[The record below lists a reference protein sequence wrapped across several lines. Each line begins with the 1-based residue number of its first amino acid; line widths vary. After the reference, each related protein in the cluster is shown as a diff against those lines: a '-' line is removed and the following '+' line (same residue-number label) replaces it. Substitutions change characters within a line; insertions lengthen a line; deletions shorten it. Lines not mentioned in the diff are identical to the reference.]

1 MFEPG
6 TLLAGKYRVDRV
18 LGQGGMGVVVA
29 ATHLYL
35 AQSVA
40 LKFLLPQF
48 LDNQTT
54 VERFLREARAS
65 AALRGEH
72 VCRVTDVGTLET
84 GSPYMVMELL
94 DGSDLATILGG
105 HGPMP
110 VELAAHHVLQACI
123 GLAEAHALGI
133 VHRDLKPANLF
144 ATRRLDGTPLIK
156 VLDFGIAKAQHDT
169 VFDLT
174 QTATVMGSPG
184 YMSPEQLR
192 SSRVADARS
201 DIWALGVILYELVS
215 GRPPFVAE
223 SITEL
228 ALRVAMD
235 PLPPLAVAVSPGF
248 DAVIAQC
255 LEKDPARRFQDVGA
269 LARALAPFAGP
280 AGRALALGAARVLHA
295 APSPAIE
302 HVPASRLFPQ
312 DHYLLFYS
320 ILRQHHFH
328 LLLCRGREV
337 LAYIVCADRQFPVAP
352 VHKHSE
358 LDTVRPAVVHDAVQ
372 RRPDGPAR
380 KDDIVN
386 EDHGPVLDVEGNVRG
401 LRYRL

>member
-1 MFEPG
+1 
-6 TLLAGKYRVDRV
+6 
-18 LGQGGMGVVVA
+18 MGVVVA
-29 ATHLYL
+29 ATHMYL
-35 AQSVA
+35 GQRVA

-54 VERFLREARAS
+54 VERFVREARAS

-72 VCRVTDVGTLET
+72 VCRVSDVGTLET
-84 GSPYMVMELL
+84 GSPYIVMELL
-94 DGSDLATILGG
+94 DGSDLATILGR
-105 HGPMP
+105 HGPLR
-110 VELAAHHVLQACI
+110 VELAAHHVLEACI

-144 ATRRLDGTPLIK
+144 VTRRLHGTPRVK
-156 VLDFGIAKAQHDT
+156 VLDFGIAKAQHDG
-169 VFDLT
+169 VLDLT

-215 GRPPFVAE
+215 GRPPFVAD

-235 PLPPLAVAVSPGF
+235 PLPPLAVAVSSGF
-248 DAVIAQC
+248 NAVIAQC
-255 LEKDPARRFQDVGA
+255 LEKEPARRFQDVAA

-295 APSPAIE
+295 APSPA
-302 HVPASRLFPQ
+302 AAR
-312 DHYLLFYS
+312 
-320 ILRQHHFH
+320 
-328 LLLCRGREV
+328 
-337 LAYIVCADRQFPVAP
+337 
-352 VHKHSE
+352 SE
-358 LDTVRPAVVHDAVQ
+358 E
-372 RRPDGPAR
+372 RR
-380 KDDIVN
+380 
-386 EDHGPVLDVEGNVRG
+386 
-401 LRYRL
+401 

>member
-1 MFEPG
+1 MSDPGASIPGLSHRPACYRCRVFEPG

-84 GSPYMVMELL
+84 GSPYIVMELL
-94 DGSDLATILGG
+94 DGSDLATILGA

-269 LARALAPFAGP
+269 LARALAPFAGRGTKP
-280 AGRALALGAARVLHA
+280 SGRR
-295 APSPAIE
+295 
-302 HVPASRLFPQ
+302 
-312 DHYLLFYS
+312 
-320 ILRQHHFH
+320 
-328 LLLCRGREV
+328 
-337 LAYIVCADRQFPVAP
+337 
-352 VHKHSE
+352 
-358 LDTVRPAVVHDAVQ
+358 
-372 RRPDGPAR
+372 
-380 KDDIVN
+380 
-386 EDHGPVLDVEGNVRG
+386 
-401 LRYRL
+401 